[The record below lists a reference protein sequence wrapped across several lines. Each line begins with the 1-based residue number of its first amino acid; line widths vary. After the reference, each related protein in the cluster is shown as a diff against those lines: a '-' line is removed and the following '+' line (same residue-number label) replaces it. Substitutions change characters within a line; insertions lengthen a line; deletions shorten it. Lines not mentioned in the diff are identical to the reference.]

1 MITPKF
7 VTEKADISAGYGKFV
22 ISPLPEGYGQTVGNS
37 LRRVLLSSIEGVGIT
52 YIKIDGVNHPFST
65 LEGVK
70 ESVLEIMLNLKLL
83 RFTVAGDGPFTVSY
97 SGKGVG
103 KVTGADFKGGDVTVV
118 NDSQYI
124 AEVTSAKT
132 KLNIELT
139 LEKGMGYSIAEDK
152 EKRELGVMATDSIF
166 SPVSKVNYKVD
177 GVRVGRTSKFEK
189 VTLEIWTDGTIKPI
203 DALEQASTTLQG
215 FFGHVLS
222 DAQDAQT
229 QSDNDAARV
238 VPAKEVDKKV
248 YQTIIDELDLP
259 TRVINALLREKI
271 ETVEDLLAR
280 GKEDLVGLK
289 GVGRKSVDLIEK
301 ELEKLGIP
309 FV

>member
-1 MITPKF
+1 MITPTF
-7 VTEKADISAGYGKFV
+7 VTEKADMSAEYGKFI

-52 YIKIDGVNHPFST
+52 YVKIDGVNHPFST

-70 ESVLEIMLNLKLL
+70 ESVLEILLNLKLL
-83 RFTVAGDGPFTVSY
+83 RFTATGSGPFTVSY

-152 EKRELGVMATDSIF
+152 EKRELGVMAVDSIF

-189 VTLEIWTDGTIKPI
+189 VTLEVWTDGTIKPVE
-203 DALEQASTTLQG
+203 ALEEASKTLQG

-229 QSDNDAARV
+229 QHDNNAARV